1 MPLILTRIG
10 RGTIIVAILVVFN
23 LNENK
28 LLLSIGSLSL
38 KYLDGSPVFGSDLIT
53 LSNIGQ
59 SSAAIKKKE
68 LALKRCQIIMCEL
81 CSRGG
86 ASLIQ
91 NPNSHKN
98 TQK

>member
-59 SSAAIKKKE
+59 FSAAIKKE

>member
-59 SSAAIKKKE
+59 SSAAIKKGARPEKVPNNYV
-68 LALKRCQIIMCEL
+68 RIML
-81 CSRGG
+81 TRWSVFD
-86 ASLIQ
+86 SK
-91 NPNSHKN
+91 SKFS
-98 TQK
+98 